1 MSTAFAIWKKD
12 LVDALV
18 NLRLLA
24 FMVMPILMSV
34 LFGSLFGGLRGD
46 DVPVGLASEPGP
58 AIVVPVYD
66 AGESQIVRLLDASE
80 LYDVLLVDSSE
91 EMQHILA
98 KEHLGVGLILPE
110 GFDVALVEGSQPTLQ
125 LVVNAR
131 RGDGGIAIRLS
142 AHDEALRAWLTHA
155 LWDRTGQAFPST
167 VTVETLFPQGKHPLS
182 QRQEQMALWLVMSL
196 TTIGVY
202 VVPALLI
209 EEKRSRTLNA
219 VLTTPASY
227 KNVVLAKA
235 GVGLVYG
242 LLTSALILG
251 LNGVGDA
258 KPGLLI
264 GAVLLGALVL
274 VEVGLLLGGLFDN
287 MVALNTWS
295 TLVMLVLMLP
305 GMLYGLLA
313 SGLFHLETLQWI
325 VRLLPTYYILEI
337 VYAAFSSRIVLER
350 IGIDLVLMG
359 GLAIFLFFLVTVML
373 RCRER

>member
-34 LFGSLFGGLRGD
+34 LSGSLFGGLREG

-58 AIVVPVYD
+58 ANVVPVYD

-80 LYDVLLVDSSE
+80 LYDVLLVASPE

-125 LVVNAR
+125 LVVSAR
-131 RGDGGIAIRLS
+131 RGDGGGLS
-142 AHDEALRAWLTHA
+142 AHDEALRTWLTHA

-167 VTVETLFPQGKHPLS
+167 VTVETLFPQEKRPLS

-251 LNGVGDA
+251 LNRVGDA
-258 KPGLLI
+258 NPSLLI

-274 VEVGLLLGGLFDN
+274 VEAGLLLGGLFDN

-305 GMLYGLLA
+305 GMVYGLLA
-313 SGLFHLETLQWI
+313 SGLFRLEALQWI

-337 VYAAFSSRIVLER
+337 VHAAFSSRIVPER
-350 IGIDLVLMG
+350 IGIDLALMG
-359 GLAIFLFFLVTVML
+359 GLVIFLFFLVTMML